1 MTERGSMFVLITGV
15 AGFIGFHLAETL
27 LDQGRRVVGVD
38 NLNDYYDPE
47 LKNERLARLKGRN
60 GFVFHK
66 LDVSDRVKIEALA
79 AEYQDLTGIV
89 HLAAQAGVRY
99 SLVNPYAYTQA
110 NVEAHLVLLEA
121 ARRLPVLKHFVY
133 ASSSSVYG
141 ANTNLPFSV
150 DDRTD
155 NPVSLYGAT
164 KKTMEVM
171 SESYARMWG
180 LPLTGLRFFTV
191 YGPWGR
197 PDMAA
202 FIFLK
207 KILAGEAVP
216 VFNNGDMQRDFTYV
230 DDIVAGVI
238 ACLDRPP
245 GTTDDMPSHR
255 IYNIGN
261 NKSESLMRF
270 ISIIEETLG
279 IKAEIEFLPM
289 QPGDVQATYADIE
302 ATTRDFGFVPSTP
315 IDVGLPKLIEWY
327 RDYYG
332 V

>member
-1 MTERGSMFVLITGV
+1 MSILITGV
-15 AGFIGFHLAETL
+15 AGFIGFHLAKTL
-27 LDQGRRVVGVD
+27 LDQGREVVGVD
-38 NLNDYYDPE
+38 DLNDYYDPA
-47 LKNERLARLKGRN
+47 LKEARLAGLKGRE
-60 GFVFHK
+60 GFIFLK
-66 LDVSDRVKIEALA
+66 LDVSDRVRIETLA
-79 AEYQDLTGIV
+79 AKYQDLTGIV

-99 SLVNPYAYTQA
+99 SLVNPFAYTQA

-121 ARRLPVLKHFVY
+121 ARRLPALKHFVY

-141 ANTNLPFSV
+141 ANTHLPFSV

-155 NPVSLYGAT
+155 NPVSLSGAT

-171 SESYARMWG
+171 SESYARMWD

-202 FIFLK
+202 FIFLR
-207 KILAGEAVP
+207 KILAGEAIP

-230 DDIVAGVI
+230 DDIVTGIV
-238 ACLDRPP
+238 ACLDQPP
-245 GTTDDMPSHR
+245 RATDDMSCHR

-261 NKSESLMRF
+261 NNSESLMRF
-270 ISIIEETLG
+270 ISIIEETIG
-279 IKAEIEFLPM
+279 IRAEIEFLPM

-315 IDVGLPKLIEWY
+315 IDVGLPKLIGWY